1 MTKRQKSMELKILLQ
16 LLLLLI
22 DKRIQQVLHI
32 QLLCK
37 FSKQTN
43 SLLLILKNKEDIF
56 LMMKKKKVKPDIKK
70 KPLGSWA

>member
-56 LMMKKKKVKPDIKK
+56 LMMKKKKVKPDTKK
-70 KPLGSWA
+70 KPLGNWA

>member
-16 LLLLLI
+16 LLRLLI

>member
-56 LMMKKKKVKPDIKK
+56 LMMKKKKVKPDTKK
-70 KPLGSWA
+70 RPLGNWA

>member
-16 LLLLLI
+16 LLRLLI

-56 LMMKKKKVKPDIKK
+56 LMMKKKKVKPDTKK
-70 KPLGSWA
+70 KPLGNWA

>member
-16 LLLLLI
+16 LLRLLI

-56 LMMKKKKVKPDIKK
+56 LMMKKKKVKPDTKK
-70 KPLGSWA
+70 RPLGNWA